1 MNSNPEMFMLDKEV
15 AEERTELAESE
26 WEDVKEKRAILRV
39 ENNVLEE
46 GLIELSLS
54 LLELIL

>member
-1 MNSNPEMFMLDKEV
+1 MLDKEV
-15 AEERTELAESE
+15 AEERTELAESK

>member
-1 MNSNPEMFMLDKEV
+1 MLDKEV